1 MNTKILVP
9 LAAFGLLA
17 VTTAA
22 ANFASFPT
30 DASADVRIVDLPA
43 VTVHPAPQDLAY
55 FRTRRIIDLP
65 RITVRPE
72 PADMALLLAEN
83 SVRIAHSPIA
93 PPRAS
98 VLDTQMAAASSQ
110 TLAKR

>member
-1 MNTKILVP
+1 MNTKTLIP

-30 DASADVRIVDLPA
+30 DAPADVRIVDLPA
-43 VTVHPAPQDLAY
+43 VTVHPSPQDLAY
-55 FRTRRIIDLP
+55 LRTRRIIDLP

-72 PADMALLLAEN
+72 PADIALLLAEN
-83 SVRIAHSPIA
+83 SARIAHSPVA

-98 VLDTQMAAASSQ
+98 LLDTQMAAVSSA
-110 TLAKR
+110 TLARR